1 MEYFGRDSE
10 FTHVLTVLP
19 FGWKSSPVIYHSITE
34 AVNMY
39 VRPLGIP
46 MLGWIDDML
55 GMTEQLYKDSTDDEQ
70 FRSAMRTMV
79 VVSIIIFKTGY

>member
-1 MEYFGRDSE
+1 M
-10 FTHVLTVLP
+10 LTVLP

-39 VRPLGIP
+39 VRSLGTP

-70 FRSAMRTMV
+70 SRSAMRAMV
-79 VVSIIIFKTGY
+79 VVSIINK